1 MTLALRDSIL
11 LRKTG
16 VFLTEHFDV
25 PAERDRGN
33 DIFNAIL
40 PNPRFSRLTKSDR
53 KAEDFYAT
61 AARHPKMAKLMNCH
75 ENAQSHNQGKNAN
88 QYVSHLKRSNA
99 LDRALWPEQ
108 IPFYINS
115 LAAILAALSAP

>member
-11 LRKTG
+11 LRKTR

-33 DIFNAIL
+33 DIFNTIL

-61 AARHPKMAKLMNCH
+61 AARHPKMTELMNG
-75 ENAQSHNQGKNAN
+75 NKNTQSHNQCKNAN
-88 QYVSHLKRSNA
+88 KYVSH
-99 LDRALWPEQ
+99 
-108 IPFYINS
+108 
-115 LAAILAALSAP
+115 